1 MFYLS
6 KWWTV
11 HRLAEESV
19 ERFDP
24 KLNADQLQQCLSK
37 LLRLHGGSCHDTS
50 SAATRCDTTAEW
62 AEFESYY
69 LLTNLGIHY
78 TWFSRS
84 SLPEIL
90 PVSKLQIVL
99 YYIIY
104 MQQGNY
110 SPPLK
115 IWGYST
121 VHYIIHVHS
130 YTCTSQFSR
139 LGIQV
144 SLAIICL
151 FVWATVGWVALPFF
165 SFFKLVC
172 YAHVFPCMSVH
183 YPGTSEAV
191 MHTLQLPPYVRSITS
206 LQCWYM

>member
-37 LLRLHGGSCHDTS
+37 LLRLHGSSCHDTS

-78 TWFSRS
+78 TR
-84 SLPEIL
+84 
-90 PVSKLQIVL
+90 
-99 YYIIY
+99 
-104 MQQGNY
+104 
-110 SPPLK
+110 LK
-115 IWGYST
+115 E
-121 VHYIIHVHS
+121 
-130 YTCTSQFSR
+130 
-139 LGIQV
+139 
-144 SLAIICL
+144 
-151 FVWATVGWVALPFF
+151 
-165 SFFKLVC
+165 
-172 YAHVFPCMSVH
+172 FPS
-183 YPGTSEAV
+183 
-191 MHTLQLPPYVRSITS
+191 
-206 LQCWYM
+206 